1 MPAGICKYGATT
13 IVLAWIRSKI
23 ALKPLIGISFFL
35 TAALIV
41 LIFMIKWAA
50 VRFENFY
57 ISENEAY
64 IKGEAAAFLSSLT
77 REKAMKYDAMLRS
90 IAVSSALIAGGAGF
104 FLDHSDI
111 YGKTPLNP
119 NESLTAYSSNRI
131 FSNDPLD
138 LTMAMYWGAAEIRP
152 DITKELNALSHAD
165 PLIIKAQK
173 TFPDCVSA
181 YIVTVS
187 GMGRY
192 FPNTHAVAE
201 LPPREEYI
209 RKEPFYADAGP
220 EKNADRKT
228 VWANVVYPGKEWQGP
243 MTAVNSPI
251 YGKRG
256 DFRGTAGLNITLNSF
271 LGDMSD
277 SRELKSFPMTES
289 SVGKAENKV
298 PRKDTAEAAL
308 TAHSSSE
315 PSPSE
320 SDAAHLTDI
329 GPSAKEKA
337 VQLTM
342 ESGKFTG
349 KLFSFLTDRESR
361 LIAVLPNGLKLF
373 GERAD
378 AGSLPGYSLS
388 ESPDPDVRAM
398 ARCIIEKDHQMMR
411 LSPGGNAC
419 LIAFHAVPAT
429 GWRLGLAM
437 PESGVLASLRETLEI
452 MNPAVEKI
460 LIALTAAALSLLLFS
475 TAMTL
480 IFLITRFS
488 RPSDSSHRDTSY
500 RRSLEHDKMI
510 ADDDEMIDD
519 EMIDDELAED
529 DLFNEYLE
537 GQMMEEGLITENAIA
552 EQSLNKPLRIE
563 EQQAVFLTD
572 SYNRMVEALKKVNEL
587 EKEHS
592 VELQKEIAERRRVE
606 TEIRHLSSRLITSV
620 EEGKKELARDLHDEF
635 GQTLAALHMNAET
648 LQSSIPGEF
657 ETQKAGISDLIGLIE
672 QLGDKIRSISSN
684 LRPDLLDDLGLVPT
698 LEWYI
703 KEFSEQR
710 QDIIVDFQA
719 IGFKKRRLSS
729 ERELVLYRVFQESIN
744 NVVKH
749 AKAKTVDVTLTYSHP
764 NVIFNIKDDGI
775 GFDEETRGKDGIGL
789 LGMRERIVSMKGQID
804 IRSAVSKGTTIR
816 VELPV
821 S

>member
-1 MPAGICKYGATT
+1 
-13 IVLAWIRSKI
+13 VLAWIRSKI

-50 VRFENFY
+50 IRFENFY
-57 ISENEAY
+57 ISENESY
-64 IKGEAAAFLSSLT
+64 IKGEASAFLSSLT
-77 REKAMKYDAMLRS
+77 REKAMRYDAMLRS
-90 IAVSSALIAGGAGF
+90 IAVSSSLIAGGAGF

-119 NESLTAYSSNRI
+119 NESLTPYSSNRI

-138 LTMAMYWGAAEIRP
+138 LTMAMYWGATEITP
-152 DITKELNALSHAD
+152 DVTKELNALSHAD

-187 GMGRY
+187 GIGRY

-201 LPPREEYI
+201 LPPREAYDI
-209 RKEPFYADAGP
+209 RKEPFYTDAGP
-220 EKNADRKT
+220 EKNAARKT
-228 VWANVVYPGKEWQGP
+228 VWANVYPGKEGQGP
-243 MTAVNSPI
+243 MTAVNAPI

-277 SRELKSFPMTES
+277 SRELKPFPMTEK
-289 SVGKAENKV
+289 SVGNGKKADNTV
-298 PRKDTAEAAL
+298 APKDAAEAAL
-308 TAHSSSE
+308 TAHSSSDQ
-315 PSPSE
+315 SPSE
-320 SDAAHLTDI
+320 TDAANLTDI

-337 VQLTM
+337 VQLTVQLTR

-349 KLFSFLTDRESR
+349 RLFSFLTDREAR
-361 LIAVLPNGLKLF
+361 LIAVLPNSMKLS
-373 GERAD
+373 GTGAD

-398 ARCIIEKDHQMMR
+398 ARCIIEKDQQMMR

-419 LIAFHAVPAT
+419 LIAFHTVPAT

-437 PESGVLASLRETLEI
+437 PESGVLASLRETIEI

-480 IFLITRFS
+480 IFLITRFG
-488 RPSDSSHRDTSY
+488 RPLDSSLHPGSGTSY

-510 ADDDEMIDD
+510 ADDDEMTDD
-519 EMIDDELAED
+519 ELIDDELAED

-537 GQMMEEGLITENAIA
+537 GQMMEEGLITENAIV
-552 EQSLNKPLRIE
+552 EQGLNKPLRIE

-657 ETQKAGISDLIGLIE
+657 EMQKAGISDLIGLIE

-764 NVIFNIKDDGI
+764 NVIFTIKDDGV

-821 S
+821 T